1 MRKKCS
7 WSITPTQPLM
17 CAVAVFLFATSPANS
32 ADALP
37 ELNVSE
43 NHRFLVT
50 SSGQPF
56 FWLGDTAWELFHRLN
71 REDAERY
78 LQNRAKKGFTV
89 IQAVLLAELNGLTE
103 PNAYGQLPLIANDPT
118 QPNEEYFKH
127 ADWVVARA
135 NSLGLYI
142 GLLPTWGDKWNKRW
156 GVGPEIFTPE
166 NAARYGEWLGSRYR
180 RAGVVWI
187 LGGDRPVESD
197 GHKSILRALA
207 EGLRKG
213 DAGTH
218 LVTFHPTGGAGSAQW
233 FHNEPW
239 LNFNLR
245 QNGHQAEYTGR
256 YDQTLADYERN
267 PPKPVIDGEPLY
279 EDHPIS
285 FDARKFGHSVASDV
299 RRPLYWD
306 LFSGACG
313 HTYGHHSIW
322 QMWTTNRH
330 AINNPL
336 MTWEEALDRPGASQ
350 MQHAKNLL
358 LSRPFLNRVPD
369 DSVIVPDRVPT
380 SVPGA
385 GRYRFAATRDA
396 EGTYAMV
403 YVPVNRKFQ
412 VRMDVIRGS
421 RATAWWFNPR
431 TGKAA
436 LLGQFDTTG
445 QREFV
450 PPNPDDDLDWVLV
463 LDSAAKH
470 FPPPGKLD

>member
-1 MRKKCS
+1 
-7 WSITPTQPLM
+7 
-17 CAVAVFLFATSPANS
+17 
-32 ADALP
+32 
-37 ELNVSE
+37 
-43 NHRFLVT
+43 
-50 SSGQPF
+50 
-56 FWLGDTAWELFHRLN
+56 
-71 REDAERY
+71 
-78 LQNRAKKGFTV
+78 
-89 IQAVLLAELNGLTE
+89 
-103 PNAYGQLPLIANDPT
+103 
-118 QPNEEYFKH
+118 
-127 ADWVVARA
+127 
-135 NSLGLYI
+135 
-142 GLLPTWGDKWNKRW
+142 
-156 GVGPEIFTPE
+156 
-166 NAARYGEWLGSRYR
+166 
-180 RAGVVWI
+180 
-187 LGGDRPVESD
+187 
-197 GHKSILRALA
+197 
-207 EGLRKG
+207 
-213 DAGTH
+213 
-218 LVTFHPTGGAGSAQW
+218 
-233 FHNEPW
+233 
-239 LNFNLR
+239 
-245 QNGHQAEYTGR
+245 
-256 YDQTLADYERN
+256 
-267 PPKPVIDGEPLY
+267 
-279 EDHPIS
+279 
-285 FDARKFGHSVASDV
+285 
-299 RRPLYWD
+299 
-306 LFSGACG
+306 
-313 HTYGHHSIW
+313 
-322 QMWTTNRH
+322 MWTTNRH